1 MDVFL
6 TLASM
11 FVSILL
17 ILVILLQRGRGGGL
31 VGALSGLGGQSAFG
45 TKAGDTFTRITI
57 VIAAVW
63 VMLAGISGQ
72 VLRSAADKSANYD
85 KAELKTDLQAPSIDG
100 KKDVLGKDAETNAEE
115 GSVKETTNPATGTD
129 KEKEPADSSGDSP
142 KDAAP
147 KIEKDV
153 KPEPPAKKESEPN
166 ASDSEKKN
174 EAGSD
179 APKSK

>member
-85 KAELKTDLQAPSIDG
+85 KVELKTDLQAPSKDG

-115 GSVKETTNPATGTD
+115 GSVNETTNPATGCLSRAKTGRRSMRS
-129 KEKEPADSSGDSP
+129 KSHPHAD
-142 KDAAP
+142 
-147 KIEKDV
+147 V
-153 KPEPPAKKESEPN
+153 
-166 ASDSEKKN
+166 
-174 EAGSD
+174 SD
-179 APKSK
+179 AETQPLSLRVCPETAR